1 MGTRK
6 EPALTCPEC
15 GAPAVDG
22 MSCFEQLAWLIGWEQ
37 HEPELR
43 VLHHHL
49 LLSQDLEPVLIGIAT
64 EGLVDV
70 ALLIRHRTDGY
81 TQFSEDLIDVF
92 KTEVERVDLD
102 ELEAGLYAEGALQL
116 VRSCWS
122 LS

>member
-1 MGTRK
+1 M
-6 EPALTCPEC
+6 
-15 GAPAVDG
+15 GAPTRSA
-22 MSCFEQLAWLIGWEQ
+22 A
-37 HEPELR
+37 
-43 VLHHHL
+43 LHHHL

-102 ELEAGLYAEGALQL
+102 QLEADLYAEGALQL
-116 VRSCWS
+116 VPLLLEPQLILAGEDRRDPVV
-122 LS
+122 LGTLKLQR